1 MIRYNARYRGK
12 PRLRKY
18 AFLSLEELE
27 AFCQMMGIAE
37 EEIEIYVVPPAP
49 APATEQVAPATGP
62 NAEVVDRGIPPAGP
76 FGVWLNWPGMYVTGN
91 RGQPIAFDT
100 QAAAMDWLEEE
111 AYDLSAVTVRPLP
124 KES

>member
-37 EEIEIYVVPPAP
+37 EEIEIYMVPPAP
-49 APATEQVAPATGP
+49 APATEAAEPATAP
-62 NAEVVDRGIPPAGP
+62 VAEVVDSGPPPAGP
-76 FGVWLNWPGMYVTGN
+76 FGVWLNWPGMYITGSH
-91 RGQPIAFDT
+91 GEPIAFET
-100 QAAAMDWLEEE
+100 QSEALAWLEEE
-111 AYDLSAVTVRPLP
+111 TYDLSAVTVRPLP